1 MAQASYN
8 FLNFWR
14 SFAGSNKEVWSERS
28 AKFKKKTNQKININS
43 LQVSLKLLRHSYG
56 HAK

>member
-8 FLNFWR
+8 LLNFWR
-14 SFAGSNKEVWSERS
+14 SFAGSNQEARSERS